1 MFESMFSMALTEWG
15 EKTCHTVDSDYFK
28 CWQGLRKHFDPSLKP
43 DQ

>member
-15 EKTCHTVDSDYFK
+15 DKTCHTVDSDYFK
-28 CWQGLRKHFDPSLKP
+28 CWQGLQKHFDLSLKP